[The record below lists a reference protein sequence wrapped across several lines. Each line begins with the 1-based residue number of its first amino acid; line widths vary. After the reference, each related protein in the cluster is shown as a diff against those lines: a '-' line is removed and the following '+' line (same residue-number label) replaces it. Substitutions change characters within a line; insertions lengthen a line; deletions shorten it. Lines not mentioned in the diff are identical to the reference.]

1 MKIAIVTS
9 APDLVN
15 AHIENTILKKAVL
28 NNSVSFFIIDIR
40 DYADGQYRQ
49 IDDTPFGGG
58 SGMVLM
64 AEPFIKAI
72 DSTFIALDAD
82 IDNTRVVYPSPQ
94 GKLWNQDHVLE
105 NVKVENIIFIS
116 L

>member
-58 SGMVLM
+58 SGMVLR
-64 AEPFIKAI
+64 ADVLANC
-72 DSTFIALDAD
+72 LD
-82 IDNTRVVYPSPQ
+82 
-94 GKLWNQDHVLE
+94 
-105 NVKVENIIFIS
+105 
-116 L
+116 